1 MSHKVFLIT
10 GCSSGIGRALAVK
23 LAKQGHRIYAGA
35 RNIYSLQE
43 IVHENIIP
51 VALDVNERQQVTG
64 VIEKITYEDGK
75 LDCLINNAGY
85 GEMGPLLEISPEK
98 VESQFKTN
106 VFSPLYLVQMAT
118 PLLMK
123 SSRAS
128 IVNIGSAA
136 GVFSTPFSGVY
147 CASKAAFHSLS
158 EVMRMELAPLGI
170 HVMTVYPG
178 AVSSSFGENAS
189 KQLMGVLAP
198 NSLYADVA
206 DAIAKRATISAK
218 SPTTPDIFADE
229 LIEKMASPNS
239 PKEIGIGHGSRFM
252 RISKRVLPITVREWL
267 LGRKFQLHQ
276 VTRVSTLEGG

>member
-1 MSHKVFLIT
+1 MANKVFLIT
-10 GCSSGIGRALAVK
+10 GCSSGIGRSLAVK
-23 LAKQGHRIYAGA
+23 LAEQGHRVYASA

-43 IVHENIIP
+43 IVNDNIVP
-51 VALDVNERQQVTG
+51 VALDVNDRQQVVG
-64 VIEKITYEDGK
+64 VIEKIAFADGK

-85 GEMGPLLEISPEK
+85 GEMGPLLEISSDK
-98 VESQFKTN
+98 VENQFKTN
-106 VFSPLYLVQMAT
+106 VFSPLYLVQTAT

-123 SSRAS
+123 SSQAS

-158 EVMRMELAPLGI
+158 EVMRMEFAPFGI
-170 HVMTVYPG
+170 QVMTVYPG
-178 AVSSSFGENAS
+178 AVSSSFGDNAS

-206 DAIAKRATISAK
+206 DAIEKRATVSK
-218 SPTTPDIFADE
+218 NSPTTPDIFADE
-229 LIEKMASPNS
+229 LIEHIQNPKS

-252 RISKRVLPITVREWL
+252 RLSKRVMPVAVREWL
-267 LGRKFQLHQ
+267 LGRKFQLNH
-276 VTRVSTLEGG
+276 VTRTST